1 MIAEWTKDIPNW
13 EKEYPTMDGVTLTK
27 REKEILDGDEL
38 KSHEGMMFGRMYAD
52 WKKGEVLQMKQTEN
66 YEQLLQRFTKRT
78 KQLED
83 RQVELEDAYQEYMK
97 LDRDLDRLKGS
108 IQAIEYCAYGKM
120 PGDGN
125 HDKFKDH
132 KPVKHGNLDALD

>member
-1 MIAEWTKDIPNW
+1 
-13 EKEYPTMDGVTLTK
+13 
-27 REKEILDGDEL
+27 
-38 KSHEGMMFGRMYAD
+38 
-52 WKKGEVLQMKQTEN
+52 MKQTEN

-125 HDKFKDH
+125 HDKFEDH
-132 KPVKHGNLDALD
+132 KPNPIPGQDISDQGPGLLPEI